1 MRNVAIFLV
10 LLLFA
15 VPVRAEMVDGTGVI
29 CEDPKGVK
37 DRIYFFYGG
46 KVHEVYMGAYELVYV
61 MKLVKYEFSD
71 SVISWS
77 MPIRGTTW
85 EYRRQVDIKT
95 SVLLMENINHA
106 PNAVSVKV
114 SYDCLITDTAGIEE
128 QFGPGSLDSIVKDR
142 GT

>member
-1 MRNVAIFLV
+1 MRNVVLV
-10 LLLFA
+10 LMLLLIA
-15 VPVRAEMVDGTGVI
+15 APAQAAAVDGTGVI
-29 CEDPKGVK
+29 CKDPNNVK
-37 DRIYFFYGG
+37 DRVYFFYGG
-46 KVHEVYMGAYELVYV
+46 KVHEVYMGAYEMVYV
-61 MKLVKYEFSD
+61 MKLIKYEFSD
-71 SVISWS
+71 PVISWS

-106 PNAVSVKV
+106 PNTASVKV

-128 QFGPGSLDSIVKDR
+128 KFGPGSLDSIVKER

>member
-1 MRNVAIFLV
+1 MRNVVIFLV

-15 VPVRAEMVDGTGVI
+15 VPARAEVVDGTGVI
-29 CEDPKGVK
+29 CTDPKNVK
-37 DRIYFFYGG
+37 DRVYFFYGG

-61 MKLVKYEFSD
+61 MKLIKYEFSD

-85 EYRRQVDIKT
+85 EYRRQVDINT

-106 PNAVSVKV
+106 PNAVNVTV
-114 SYDCLITDTAGIEE
+114 SYDCL
-128 QFGPGSLDSIVKDR
+128 
-142 GT
+142 